1 MNDVVRFDSL
11 QPNDSANVI
20 RINAR
25 GKKKGRQSGTVNSMF
40 LQNKLFGWGAAS
52 MKKFN

>member
-1 MNDVVRFDSL
+1 MRFDSL
-11 QPNDSANVI
+11 QPNDSPNVI
-20 RINAR
+20 KINA
-25 GKKKGRQSGTVNSMF
+25 KKREGDKVRMLIQFF

>member
-25 GKKKGRQSGTVNSMF
+25 KKRGDKVGLLIQCFYRTNC
-40 LQNKLFGWGAAS
+40 LAGAQRA
-52 MKKFN
+52 

>member
-25 GKKKGRQSGTVNSMF
+25 EKGRQSGTVNSIF
-40 LQNKLFGWGAAS
+40 LQNKLLGWGAVS